1 MNLICERFQ
10 SFWSIKVGIVLFGLG
25 ECISEVVMNK
35 TKFRQNSKSGNLE
48 NPKSRNM
55 QIQGRGGCNDYSN
68 TGMLWLKIYK
78 DPWCT
83 LFLVLK
89 SLHFKVISIKH
100 LLFNSP
106 RNKMLSQ
113 VHRSR
118 IKMGG
123 TKKRSNSLLDKVRHL
138 IFYLFVWWWWE
149 SSTTKTLEWISRIL
163 PASSLMAAHA
173 ATLQPAASCILK
185 IRCVNTFISF

>member
-1 MNLICERFQ
+1 
-10 SFWSIKVGIVLFGLG
+10 
-25 ECISEVVMNK
+25 
-35 TKFRQNSKSGNLE
+35 
-48 NPKSRNM
+48 M

-100 LLFNSP
+100 LLLNSHQLNLRIMS
-106 RNKMLSQ
+106 RNKVLSQ

-118 IKMGG
+118 IKMGD
-123 TKKRSNSLLDKVRHL
+123 TKKEAIVWKSKKLD
-138 IFYLFVWWWWE
+138 FLFVC
-149 SSTTKTLEWISRIL
+149 LMMRIL
-163 PASSLMAAHA
+163 DHKDFRMNFPNPACKLFDGCTCRYF
-173 ATLQPAASCILK
+173 ATCRYLHFK
-185 IRCVNTFISF
+185 IRCVNTKKNWKK

>member
-1 MNLICERFQ
+1 MNSICEQFG
-10 SFWSIKVGIVLFGLG
+10 SFWSITVGIVLFGLG

-78 DPWCT
+78 YPLCT

-106 RNKMLSQ
+106 QLNLRIMSRNKVLSQ

-118 IKMGG
+118 IKMGS
-123 TKKRSNSLLDKVRHL
+123 TEKRSNSSIK
-138 IFYLFVWWWWE
+138 
-149 SSTTKTLEWISRIL
+149 
-163 PASSLMAAHA
+163 
-173 ATLQPAASCILK
+173 
-185 IRCVNTFISF
+185 